1 MNSQQRKGAI
11 AVTVTEF
18 INKIGFKVKQDDVK
32 KVNDTISGI
41 KSTATKLLGAIGI
54 GLSLTN
60 LNAIAEEFNGI
71 NDKINFAV
79 KGLADQKEA
88 QKAILKAANDTKS
101 TYAAMA
107 GTVTN
112 LVKAGSDLF
121 SVDEAVEFSSAVTKL
136 LKTAGRGE
144 GEIQSVMNGLNKS
157 FQKGTVESE
166 TLKVMLE
173 QCPEAANLLA
183 DKLGVAKTQLLDM
196 ATNGKIS
203 CQQLKNAF
211 LSSTTEIDAAFGD
224 LDYSVS
230 DALLNIRNRFGFYID
245 ELNTSLGVTKTI
257 AKTMVS
263 GFNQVMGVLNKV
275 RNGVVWLSE
284 KLGGA
289 EKLMKLVA
297 LAAGAILI
305 AMNFTKITSGLS
317 SILKLISGI
326 KLGTVALVGAI
337 ILAALL
343 VEDFINFMQ
352 GNDSLLGAMLQKAG
366 VDCDALRE
374 KIRNT
379 WDNIKKVFQSV
390 AEAIKGVI
398 GSLFASISKLWGA
411 YGGEITNKISNVIAN
426 IVDKLNALSEWLVK
440 HKDTVIKFDMVIRG
454 LAIAFLA
461 INKGIQ
467 VFYGEGNV
475 IEKVG
480 PAFNAIKGIVGK
492 AGSAFKLLASPVGI
506 AVVAIAAVLAI
517 AYDFFNF
524 MKGKDSV
531 IGKIFEKMGVDCDA
545 VRQKVME
552 IWGKVK
558 DFLLSVWNTIKSVG
572 EEIWGGLKAFWDK
585 HGEQIKRSFEN
596 IWTGIK
602 KTIIAVWDVISVAL
616 KVVWGIIKTVAEVV
630 FNRLKVFWDTWG
642 ETIIATFKGIW
653 NIIKTVFS
661 AVFDVLADIF
671 AVFSDIFAGDW
682 SQLWEDVKQ
691 LFSDIWNGI
700 VSILTTVFDTILN
713 VLSSIFDAIGNILS
727 NIWTGVKETVGNIKD
742 CIVEGFSAA
751 VDWIKGLPS
760 QALEWGKDIVTGIAD
775 GIKGAAE
782 AVGDAVKGVADKIKS
797 FLGFS
802 EPEDGPLSNFHTYMP
817 DMIDL
822 MAKGINAGKSKISE
836 AVSALA
842 GDMSIGIQ
850 ANADDIALLANS
862 GKVSDLTLSAAGG
875 QSNVNKNVV
884 QNIEI
889 NNEFNGDRTGQR
901 ESANAMDKA
910 SSDCTAELA
919 RAMAYAR

>member
-1 MNSQQRKGAI
+1 M
-11 AVTVTEF
+11 TVSEF
-18 INKIGFKVKQDDVK
+18 INKIGFKVKQDDVQ

-41 KSTATKLLGAIGI
+41 KDTAAKLLGAIGI
-54 GLSLTN
+54 GFSLTN
-60 LNAIAEEFNGI
+60 LNALAEEFNGI
-71 NDKINFAV
+71 NDKINYAV
-79 KGLADQKEA
+79 KGLSDQKEA
-88 QKAILKAANDTKS
+88 QKAILKAANETKS
-101 TYAAMA
+101 SYEAMA

-121 SVDEAVEFSSAVTKL
+121 SVEEAVEFSSAVTKL

-144 GEIQSVMNGLNKS
+144 GEIQSIMDGLNNS
-157 FQKGTVESE
+157 FQKGVVEAE
-166 TLKVMLE
+166 TLNVMLE

-183 DKLGVAKTQLLDM
+183 DKLGVAKTSLLDM
-196 ATNGKIS
+196 ATNGQIS
-203 CQQLKNAF
+203 CQQVKNAF
-211 LSSTTEIDAAFGD
+211 LSSTGEIDAAFEN
-224 LDYSVS
+224 LDFSIS
-230 DALLNIRNRFGFYID
+230 DALLNIRNKFGYYID
-245 ELNTSLGVTKTI
+245 DLNSSLGVTKTI

-297 LAAGAILI
+297 LSAGAILV
-305 AMNFTKITSGLS
+305 AMNFSKITSGLS
-317 SILKLISGI
+317 SILKLIRSI

-337 ILAALL
+337 ILAVLL

-352 GNDSLLGAMLQKAG
+352 GNNSLLGAMLEKAG

-374 KIRNT
+374 KIRST
-379 WDNIKKVFQSV
+379 WDNIKKVFQAV

-398 GSLFASISKLWGA
+398 SSLFSSISKLWGA
-411 YGGEITNKISNVIAN
+411 YGGEITNKISNVIVS
-426 IVDKLNALSEWLVK
+426 IVDKLNEFSEWLVE
-440 HKDTVIKFDMVIRG
+440 HKDAVIKFGGVITWLVG
-454 LAIAFLA
+454 AFLT
-461 INKGIQ
+461 IRKGIQ
-467 VFYGEGNV
+467 AFNTVRSV

-492 AGSAFKLLASPVGI
+492 AGAAFKLLASPVGI
-506 AVVAIAAVLAI
+506 AVAAIAAVLAI

-524 MKGKDSV
+524 MRGKDSV

-545 VRQKVME
+545 VRQNVME
-552 IWGKVK
+552 IWEKVK
-558 DFLLSVWNTIKSVG
+558 DFLLSVWNVIKSVA
-572 EEIWGGLKAFWDK
+572 EEVWGGLKAFWDK

-596 IWTGIK
+596 IWAGIK
-602 KTIIAVWDVISVAL
+602 KNVITVWNVIKSALEVVWAVIKAAAEAVFNAL
-616 KVVWGIIKTVAEVV
+616 KT
-630 FNRLKVFWDTWG
+630 FWDTWG
-642 ETIIATFKGIW
+642 ETIITTFKSIW
-653 NIIKTVFS
+653 DIIKTVFG

-671 AVFSDIFAGDW
+671 AVFSDLFAGDW

-700 VSILTTVFDTILN
+700 VNILTTVFEAIWN
-713 VLSSIFDAIGNILS
+713 VLSSIFSKIGEFLS
-727 NIWTGVKETVGNIKD
+727 GIWDSVKSVVGNIKD
-742 CIVEGFSAA
+742 SIVEGFTAA
-751 VDWIKGLPS
+751 IDWIKGLPS
-760 QALEWGKDIVTGIAD
+760 QALEWGKDIITGIVD
-775 GIKGAAE
+775 GIKGAAD

-802 EPEDGPLSNFHTYMP
+802 EPEDGPLSDFHTYMP

-822 MAKGINAGKSKISE
+822 MAKGINAGKSKIAE
-836 AVSALA
+836 AVSALT
-842 GDMSIGIQ
+842 GDMSVGIR
-850 ANADDIALLANS
+850 ANADDISLLANS

-875 QSNVNKNVV
+875 QNNVNKNIV

-910 SSDCTAELA
+910 STDCTSELA

>member
-1 MNSQQRKGAI
+1 M
-11 AVTVTEF
+11 TVSEF
-18 INKIGFKVKQDDVK
+18 INKVGFKVKQDDVK
-32 KVNDTISGI
+32 KVNDTITGI
-41 KSTATKLLGAIGI
+41 KNTAAKLLGVIGI
-54 GLSLTN
+54 GFSLTN
-60 LNAIAEEFNGI
+60 LNSLAEEFNGI

-121 SVDEAVEFSSAVTKL
+121 SVDEAVNFSSAVTKL
-136 LKTAGRGE
+136 LKTAGRGDS
-144 GEIQSVMNGLNKS
+144 EIQSIMGELNKS
-157 FQKGTVESE
+157 FQKGTVESS
-166 TLKVMLE
+166 TLNAMLE
-173 QCPEAANLLA
+173 KCPEAANLLA
-183 DKLGVAKTQLLDM
+183 DKLGVAKTKLLDM
-196 ATNGKIS
+196 ATNGQIS

-289 EKLMKLVA
+289 ENLMKLVA
-297 LAAGAILI
+297 LAAGAILT
-305 AMNFTKITSGLS
+305 AMNFGKITSGLS
-317 SILKLISGI
+317 SILKLISSI
-326 KLGTVALVGAI
+326 KLSTVALVAAI
-337 ILAALL
+337 ILVALL

-352 GNDSLLGAMLQKAG
+352 GNDSLLGAMLQKVG

-379 WDNIKKVFQSV
+379 WDNIKKVFQSF
-390 AEAIKGVI
+390 AEAVKGII
-398 GSLFASISKLWGA
+398 GSLFVSLSKLWGA
-411 YGGEITNKISNVIAN
+411 YGGEIINRISNIVVSV
-426 IVDKLNALSEWLVK
+426 VDKLNTFSEWLVE
-440 HKDTVIKFDMVIRG
+440 HKDTVIKFGGVITG
-454 LAIAFLA
+454 LAGTFHA
-461 INKGIQ
+461 IKKGIQ
-467 VFYGEGNV
+467 VFNGVRNV
-475 IEKVG
+475 VEKVG
-480 PAFNAIKGIVGK
+480 PAFNTIKGIVGK

-558 DFLLSVWNTIKSVG
+558 DFLLSVWNVIKSVG

-602 KTIIAVWDVISVAL
+602 NTIITVWNIISTAL
-616 KVVWGIIKTVAEVV
+616 KVVWEIIKAVAEAV
-630 FNRLKVFWDTWG
+630 FNRLKAFWDTWG
-642 ETIIATFKGIW
+642 ETIITAFKGIW
-653 NIIKTVFS
+653 NIIKAVFG
-661 AVFDVLADIF
+661 AVFDNLANIF
-671 AVFSDIFAGDW
+671 AIFSDIFAGDW
-682 SQLWEDVKQ
+682 SQLWEDVKR
-691 LFSDIWNGI
+691 LFSDYWNNI
-700 VSILTTVFDTILN
+700 VNILTTVFDTIFN
-713 VLSSIFDAIGNILS
+713 VISSVFSAIGNVLS
-727 NIWTGVKETVGNIKD
+727 NIWERIKETVGNIKD
-742 CIVEGFSAA
+742 AIVEGFTAA
-751 VDWIKGLPS
+751 VDWIKSLPS
-760 QALEWGKDIVTGIAD
+760 QALQWGKDIIMGIVD
-775 GIKGAAE
+775 GIKSAAD

-802 EPEDGPLSNFHTYMP
+802 EPEDGPLSDFHTYMP

-822 MAKGINAGKSKISE
+822 MARGISAGKSKIAE
-836 AVSALA
+836 AVNALI

-850 ANADDIALLANS
+850 ANADDISLLANS

-875 QSNVNKNVV
+875 QNNVSKSIV

-889 NNEFNGDRTGQR
+889 NNEFNGERTGQR

-910 SSDCTAELA
+910 STDCTAELA

>member
-1 MNSQQRKGAI
+1 M
-11 AVTVTEF
+11 TVSEF
-18 INKIGFKVKQDDVK
+18 INKIGFKVKQDDVQ

-41 KSTATKLLGAIGI
+41 KDTAAKLLGAIGI
-54 GLSLTN
+54 GFSLTN
-60 LNAIAEEFNGI
+60 LNALAEEFNGI

-79 KGLADQKEA
+79 KGLADQKET

-101 TYAAMA
+101 SYEAMA

-144 GEIQSVMNGLNKS
+144 GEIQSVMDGLNKS
-157 FQKGTVESE
+157 FQKGAVEAE
-166 TLKVMLE
+166 TLNVMLE

-196 ATNGKIS
+196 ATNGQIS

-211 LSSTTEIDAAFGD
+211 LSSTGEIDAAFGN
-224 LDYSVS
+224 LDYSIS
-230 DALLNIRNRFGFYID
+230 DALLNIRNRFGYYID
-245 ELNTSLGVTKTI
+245 DLNSSLGITKSI

-297 LAAGAILI
+297 LAAGAILV
-305 AMNFTKITSGLS
+305 AMNFSKITSGLS
-317 SILKLISGI
+317 SVLKLISSI

-374 KIRNT
+374 KIRRT

-398 GSLFASISKLWGA
+398 NSLFSSISKLWGA
-411 YGGEITNKISNVIAN
+411 YGGEITNKISNVIVS
-426 IVDKLNALSEWLVK
+426 IIDKLNTFSEWLVE
-440 HKDTVIKFDMVIRG
+440 HKDAVIKFGGVITG
-454 LAIAFLA
+454 LVGTILS
-461 INKGIQ
+461 IRKGIQ
-467 VFYGEGNV
+467 VFNAIRNAV
-475 IEKVG
+475 EKVG
-480 PAFNAIKGIVGK
+480 PAFNVIKGIVGK

-506 AVVAIAAVLAI
+506 AIAAIAAVLAI

-558 DFLLSVWNTIKSVG
+558 DFLLSVWNVIKSVA
-572 EEIWGGLKAFWDK
+572 EEVWGGLKAFWDK

-596 IWTGIK
+596 IWNGIK
-602 KTIIAVWDVISVAL
+602 NTILTVWNIISAAL
-616 KVVWGIIKTVAEVV
+616 KVVWGVIKTVAEAV
-630 FNRLKVFWDTWG
+630 FNALKAFWDTWG
-642 ETIIATFKGIW
+642 ETIIAAFKGIW
-653 NIIKTVFS
+653 KIIKAVFG
-661 AVFDVLADIF
+661 AVFDQLANIF
-671 AVFSDIFAGDW
+671 AIFSDIFAGDW
-682 SQLWEDVKQ
+682 SQLWEDVKT
-691 LFSDIWNGI
+691 LFSDAWNNM
-700 VSILTTVFDTILN
+700 VNILSTVFDTIVNL
-713 VLSSIFDAIGNILS
+713 LSSIFEAIGNVLS
-727 NIWTGVKETVGNIKD
+727 NIWSGIKETVGNIKD
-742 CIVEGFSAA
+742 SIIEGFTAA
-751 VDWIKGLPS
+751 IDWIKGLPS
-760 QALEWGKDIVTGIAD
+760 QALEWGKDIVTGIVD
-775 GIKGAAE
+775 GIKGAAN

-802 EPEDGPLSNFHTYMP
+802 EPEDGPLSDFHTYMP

-822 MAKGINAGKSKISE
+822 MAKGIRAGKSKIAE
-836 AVSALA
+836 AVGALT
-842 GDMSIGIQ
+842 GDMFVGIK
-850 ANADDIALLANS
+850 AKADDISLLANS

-875 QSNVNKNVV
+875 QNNVNKNIV

-910 SSDCTAELA
+910 STDCTSELA

>member
-1 MNSQQRKGAI
+1 MI
-11 AVTVTEF
+11 VVTVSEF
-18 INKIGFKVKQDDVK
+18 INKIGFKVKQDDVQ

-41 KSTATKLLGAIGI
+41 KDTAAKLLGAIGI
-54 GLSLTN
+54 GFSLTN
-60 LNAIAEEFNGI
+60 LNALAEEFNGI

-101 TYAAMA
+101 SYEAMA

-144 GEIQSVMNGLNKS
+144 GEIQSVMDGLNKS
-157 FQKGTVESE
+157 FQKGAVEAE
-166 TLKVMLE
+166 TLNVMLE

-183 DKLGVAKTQLLDM
+183 DKLGVAKTGLLDM
-196 ATNGKIS
+196 ATNGQIS

-211 LSSTTEIDAAFGD
+211 LSSTGEIDAAFEN
-224 LDYSVS
+224 LDFSIS
-230 DALLNIRNRFGFYID
+230 DAFLHIRNKLGYYID
-245 ELNTSLGVTKTI
+245 DLNSSIGLTKTI

-275 RNGVVWLSE
+275 RNGVIWLSE

-297 LAAGAILI
+297 LAAAAIFV
-305 AMNFTKITSGLS
+305 AMNFSKITSGLS
-317 SILKLISGI
+317 SILKLISSI

-337 ILAALL
+337 ILVALL
-343 VEDFINFMQ
+343 IEDFINFMQ

-374 KIRNT
+374 KIRST

-398 GSLFASISKLWGA
+398 SSLFSSISKLWGT
-411 YGGEITNKISNVIAN
+411 YGGEITNKISNVIVS
-426 IVDKLNALSEWLVK
+426 IVDKLNEFSEWLVV
-440 HKDTVIKFDMVIRG
+440 HKDTVIKFGGVITG
-454 LAIAFLA
+454 LVGAFLTIKKA
-461 INKGIQ
+461 IK
-467 VFYGEGNV
+467 VFDTLSGV
-475 IEKVG
+475 IKKVG

-506 AVVAIAAVLAI
+506 AIAAIAAVLAI

-558 DFLLSVWNTIKSVG
+558 DFLLSVWNTIKSVA
-572 EEIWGGLKAFWDK
+572 EEVWGGLKAFWDK

-602 KTIIAVWDVISVAL
+602 NTILTVWNIISAAL
-616 KVVWGIIKTVAEVV
+616 KVVWGVIKTVAETV
-630 FNRLKVFWDTWG
+630 FNALKAFWDIWG
-642 ETIIATFKGIW
+642 ETIIAAFKGIW
-653 NIIKTVFS
+653 EIIKAVFG
-661 AVFDVLADIF
+661 AVFDQLANIF
-671 AVFSDIFAGDW
+671 AIFSDLFAGDW
-682 SQLWEDVKQ
+682 SQLWEDVKS
-691 LFSDIWNGI
+691 LFSDAWNNM
-700 VSILTTVFDTILN
+700 VNILSTVFDTIVNLLSSIFEAIGS
-713 VLSSIFDAIGNILS
+713 VLSSIWSGI
-727 NIWTGVKETVGNIKD
+727 KETVGNIKD
-742 CIVEGFSAA
+742 SIIEGFTAA
-751 VDWIKGLPS
+751 IDWIKGLPS
-760 QALEWGKDIVTGIAD
+760 QALEWGKDIVTGIVD
-775 GIKGAAE
+775 GIKGAAN

-802 EPEDGPLSNFHTYMP
+802 EPEDGPLSDFHTYMP

-822 MAKGINAGKSKISE
+822 MAKGINAGKSKIAE
-836 AVSALA
+836 AVGTLA
-842 GDMSIGIQ
+842 GDMSVGIR
-850 ANADDIALLANS
+850 ANADDISLLANS

-875 QSNVNKNVV
+875 QNNVNKNIV

-910 SSDCTAELA
+910 STDCTSELA

>member
-1 MNSQQRKGAI
+1 M
-11 AVTVTEF
+11 TVSEF
-18 INKIGFKVKQDDVK
+18 INKIGFKVKQDDVQ

-41 KSTATKLLGAIGI
+41 KDTAAKLLGAIGI
-54 GLSLTN
+54 GFSLTN
-60 LNAIAEEFNGI
+60 LNALAEEFNGI

-101 TYAAMA
+101 SYEAMA

-112 LVKAGSDLF
+112 LVKAGSNLF

-144 GEIQSVMNGLNKS
+144 GEIQSVMDGLNKS
-157 FQKGTVESE
+157 FQKGAVEAE
-166 TLKVMLE
+166 TLNVMLE

-183 DKLGVAKTQLLDM
+183 DKLGVAKTKLLDM
-196 ATNGKIS
+196 ATNGQIS

-211 LSSTTEIDAAFGD
+211 LSSTGEIDAAFGN
-224 LDYSVS
+224 LDYSIS
-230 DALLNIRNRFGFYID
+230 DALLNIRNRFGYYID
-245 ELNTSLGVTKTI
+245 DLNSSLGITKSI

-289 EKLMKLVA
+289 ENLMKLVA
-297 LAAGAILI
+297 LAAGAILV
-305 AMNFTKITSGLS
+305 AMNFSKITSGLS
-317 SILKLISGI
+317 SILKLISSI

-352 GNDSLLGAMLQKAG
+352 GNNSLLGAMLQKAG

-374 KIRNT
+374 KIRST
-379 WDNIKKVFQSV
+379 WDNIKKVFLSV

-398 GSLFASISKLWGA
+398 GSLFSSISKLWGA
-411 YGGEITNKISNVIAN
+411 YGGEITNKISNVIVS
-426 IVDKLNALSEWLVK
+426 IVDKLNEFSEWLVE
-440 HKDTVIKFDMVIRG
+440 HKDAVIKFGGVITG
-454 LAIAFLA
+454 LVGTILS
-461 INKGIQ
+461 IRKGIQ
-467 VFYGEGNV
+467 VFSAIRNAV
-475 IEKVG
+475 EKVG
-480 PAFNAIKGIVGK
+480 PAFNVIKGIVGK

-506 AVVAIAAVLAI
+506 AIAAIVAVLAI

-558 DFLLSVWNTIKSVG
+558 DFLLSVWNVIKSVA
-572 EEIWGGLKAFWDK
+572 EEVWGGLKAFWDK

-602 KTIIAVWDVISVAL
+602 NTILTVWNIISAAL
-616 KVVWGIIKTVAEVV
+616 KVVWGVIKTVAETV
-630 FNRLKVFWDTWG
+630 FNALKAFWDTWG
-642 ETIIATFKGIW
+642 ETIIAAFKGIW
-653 NIIKTVFS
+653 EIIKAVFG
-661 AVFDVLADIF
+661 AVFDQLANIF
-671 AVFSDIFAGDW
+671 AIFSDIFAGDW
-682 SQLWEDVKQ
+682 SQLWEDVKTM
-691 LFSDIWNGI
+691 FSDAWNNM
-700 VSILTTVFDTILN
+700 VNILSAVFDTIVSL
-713 VLSSIFDAIGNILS
+713 LSSIFEAIGNVLS
-727 NIWTGVKETVGNIKD
+727 NIWSGIKETVGNIKD
-742 CIVEGFSAA
+742 SIVEGFTAA
-751 VDWIKGLPS
+751 IDWIKGLPS
-760 QALEWGKDIVTGIAD
+760 QALQWGKDIVTGIVD
-775 GIKGAAE
+775 GIKGAAD

-802 EPEDGPLSNFHTYMP
+802 EPEDGPLSDFHTYMP

-822 MAKGINAGKSKISE
+822 MAKGIRAGKSKIAE
-836 AVSALA
+836 AVGALT
-842 GDMSIGIQ
+842 GDMSVGIR
-850 ANADDIALLANS
+850 AKADDISLLANS

-875 QSNVNKNVV
+875 QNNVNKNIV

-910 SSDCTAELA
+910 STDCTSELA

>member
-1 MNSQQRKGAI
+1 M
-11 AVTVTEF
+11 TVSEF
-18 INKIGFKVKQDDVK
+18 INKIGFKVKQDDVQ

-41 KSTATKLLGAIGI
+41 KDTAAKLLGAIGI
-54 GLSLTN
+54 GFSLTN
-60 LNAIAEEFNGI
+60 LNALAEEFNGI

-101 TYAAMA
+101 SYEAMA

-144 GEIQSVMNGLNKS
+144 GEIQSVMDGLNKS
-157 FQKGTVESE
+157 FQKGAVEAE
-166 TLKVMLE
+166 TLNVMLE

-196 ATNGKIS
+196 ATNGQIS

-211 LSSTTEIDAAFGD
+211 LSSTGEIDAAFGN
-224 LDYSVS
+224 LDYSIS
-230 DALLNIRNRFGFYID
+230 DALLNIRNRFGYYID
-245 ELNTSLGVTKTI
+245 DLNSSLGITKSI

-297 LAAGAILI
+297 LAAGAILV
-305 AMNFTKITSGLS
+305 AMNFSKITSGLS
-317 SILKLISGI
+317 SVLKLISSI

-374 KIRNT
+374 KIRRT

-398 GSLFASISKLWGA
+398 NSLFSSISKLWGA
-411 YGGEITNKISNVIAN
+411 YGGEITNKISNVIVS
-426 IVDKLNALSEWLVK
+426 IIDKLNTFSEWLVE
-440 HKDTVIKFDMVIRG
+440 HKDAVIKFGGVITG
-454 LAIAFLA
+454 LVGTILS
-461 INKGIQ
+461 IRKGIQ
-467 VFYGEGNV
+467 VFNAIRNAV
-475 IEKVG
+475 EKVG
-480 PAFNAIKGIVGK
+480 PAFNVIKGIVGK

-506 AVVAIAAVLAI
+506 AIAAIAAVLAI

-558 DFLLSVWNTIKSVG
+558 DFLLSVWNVIKSVA
-572 EEIWGGLKAFWDK
+572 EEVWGGLKAFWDK

-596 IWTGIK
+596 IWNGIK
-602 KTIIAVWDVISVAL
+602 NTILTVWNIISAAL
-616 KVVWGIIKTVAEVV
+616 KVVWGVIKTVAEAV
-630 FNRLKVFWDTWG
+630 FNALKAFWDTWG
-642 ETIIATFKGIW
+642 ETIIAAFKGIW
-653 NIIKTVFS
+653 KIIKAVFG
-661 AVFDVLADIF
+661 AVFDQLANIF
-671 AVFSDIFAGDW
+671 AIFSDIFAGDW
-682 SQLWEDVKQ
+682 SQLWEDVKT
-691 LFSDIWNGI
+691 LFSDAWNNM
-700 VSILTTVFDTILN
+700 VNILSTVFDTIVNL
-713 VLSSIFDAIGNILS
+713 LSSIFEAIGNVLS
-727 NIWTGVKETVGNIKD
+727 NIWSGIKETVGNIKD
-742 CIVEGFSAA
+742 SIIEGFTAA
-751 VDWIKGLPS
+751 IDWIKGLPS
-760 QALEWGKDIVTGIAD
+760 QALEWGKDIVTGIVD
-775 GIKGAAE
+775 GIKGAAN

-802 EPEDGPLSNFHTYMP
+802 EPEDGPLSDFHTYMP

-822 MAKGINAGKSKISE
+822 MAKGIRAGKSKIAE
-836 AVSALA
+836 AVGALT
-842 GDMSIGIQ
+842 GDMFVGIK
-850 ANADDIALLANS
+850 AKADDISLLANS

-875 QSNVNKNVV
+875 QNNVNKNIV

-910 SSDCTAELA
+910 STDCTSELA

>member
-1 MNSQQRKGAI
+1 M
-11 AVTVTEF
+11 TVSEF
-18 INKIGFKVKQDDVK
+18 INKVGFKVKQDDVK
-32 KVNDTISGI
+32 KVNDTITGI
-41 KSTATKLLGAIGI
+41 KNTAAKLLGVIGI
-54 GLSLTN
+54 GFSLTN
-60 LNAIAEEFNGI
+60 LNSLAEEFNGI

-121 SVDEAVEFSSAVTKL
+121 SVDEAVNFSSAVTKL
-136 LKTAGRGE
+136 LKTAGRGDS
-144 GEIQSVMNGLNKS
+144 EIQSIMGELNKS
-157 FQKGTVESE
+157 FQKGTVESS
-166 TLKVMLE
+166 TLNAMLE
-173 QCPEAANLLA
+173 KCPEAANLLA
-183 DKLGVAKTQLLDM
+183 DKLGVAKTKLLDM
-196 ATNGKIS
+196 ATNGQIS

-211 LSSTTEIDAAFGD
+211 LSSTNEIDAAFGD

-230 DALLNIRNRFGFYID
+230 DALLNIRNRFGYYVD
-245 ELNTSLGVTKTI
+245 ELNTSLGVTKII

-289 EKLMKLVA
+289 ENLMKLVA
-297 LAAGAILI
+297 LAAGAIFV
-305 AMNFTKITSGLS
+305 AMNFSKITSGLS
-317 SILKLISGI
+317 SILKLISSI

-337 ILAALL
+337 ILAVLL

-352 GNDSLLGAMLQKAG
+352 GNDSLLEAMLQKAG

-398 GSLFASISKLWGA
+398 SSLFSSISKLWGA
-411 YGGEITNKISNVIAN
+411 YGGEITSKISNIVVG
-426 IVDKLNALSEWLVK
+426 IVDKLNTFSEWLVQ
-440 HKDTVIKFDMVIRG
+440 HKDTVIKFGGVITG
-454 LAIAFLA
+454 LVGTILS
-461 INKGIQ
+461 IRKGIQ
-467 VFYGEGNV
+467 VFNAVGNV
-475 IEKVG
+475 VEKVG

-524 MKGKDSV
+524 MNGKDSV

-558 DFLLSVWNTIKSVG
+558 DFLLSVWNIIKSVA

-596 IWTGIK
+596 IWAGIK
-602 KTIIAVWDVISVAL
+602 NTIIAVWNIISGSL
-616 KVVWGIIKTVAEVV
+616 KVVWGIIKTVAETV
-630 FNRLKVFWDTWG
+630 FNALKAFWDTWG
-642 ETIIATFKGIW
+642 ETIITAFKGIW
-653 NIIKTVFS
+653 NIIKAVFS

-671 AVFSDIFAGDW
+671 AIFSDIFAGDW

-691 LFSDIWNGI
+691 YFSDIWNGI
-700 VSILTTVFDTILN
+700 VNILSTVLETIWN
-713 VLSSIFDAIGNILS
+713 YFSSIFSTIGNFLG
-727 NIWTGVKETVGNIKD
+727 NIWTSIKETVGGIKD
-742 CIVEGFSAA
+742 SIIEGFTIAI
-751 VDWIKGLPS
+751 DWIKSLPS
-760 QALEWGKDIVTGIAD
+760 QALEWGKDIVMGIVD

-802 EPEDGPLSNFHTYMP
+802 EPEEGPLSNFHTYMP

-822 MAKGINAGKSKISE
+822 MAKGINAGKSKIAE
-836 AVSALA
+836 AVNALS

-875 QSNVNKNVV
+875 QNNVNKNIV

-910 SSDCTAELA
+910 SSDCTDELA
-919 RAMAYAR
+919 RALAYAR

>member
-1 MNSQQRKGAI
+1 M
-11 AVTVTEF
+11 TVSEF
-18 INKIGFKVKQDDVK
+18 INKIGFKVKQDDVQ

-41 KSTATKLLGAIGI
+41 KDTAAKLLGAIGI
-54 GLSLTN
+54 GFSLTN
-60 LNAIAEEFNGI
+60 LNALAEEFNGI

-88 QKAILKAANDTKS
+88 QKAILKAANETKS
-101 TYAAMA
+101 SYEAMA

-144 GEIQSVMNGLNKS
+144 GEIQSVMDGLNKS
-157 FQKGTVESE
+157 FQKGVVEAE
-166 TLKVMLE
+166 TLNVMLE

-183 DKLGVAKTQLLDM
+183 DKLGVAKTSLLDM
-196 ATNGKIS
+196 ATNGQIS

-211 LSSTTEIDAAFGD
+211 LSSTGEIDAAFEN
-224 LDYSVS
+224 LDFSIS
-230 DALLNIRNRFGFYID
+230 DALLNIRNKFGYYID
-245 ELNTSLGVTKTI
+245 DLNSSLGITKTI

-297 LAAGAILI
+297 ISAGAILV
-305 AMNFTKITSGLS
+305 AMNFSKITSGLS
-317 SILKLISGI
+317 SIHKLISSI

-337 ILAALL
+337 ILAVLL

-352 GNDSLLGAMLQKAG
+352 GNNSLLGSMLQKAG
-366 VDCDALRE
+366 VDCDDLRE
-374 KIRNT
+374 KIRST

-390 AEAIKGVI
+390 AEAIKNVI
-398 GSLFASISKLWGA
+398 SSLFSSISKLWGA
-411 YGGEITNKISNVIAN
+411 YGGEITNKISNVIVS
-426 IVDKLNALSEWLVK
+426 IVDKLNALSEWLVE
-440 HKDTVIKFDMVIRG
+440 HKDAVIKFGGVITG
-454 LAIAFLA
+454 LVGTFLT
-461 INKGIQ
+461 IRKGIQ
-467 VFYGEGNV
+467 VFNTVGSV

-492 AGSAFKLLASPVGI
+492 AGAAFKLLASPVGI
-506 AVVAIAAVLAI
+506 AVAAIAAVLAI

-524 MKGKDSV
+524 MRGKDSV

-545 VRQKVME
+545 VRQKVTE
-552 IWGKVK
+552 IWNKVK
-558 DFLLSVWNTIKSVG
+558 GFLFSVWSVIKSAA
-572 EEIWGGLKAFWDK
+572 EEVFNGLKAFWSK

-602 KTIIAVWDVISVAL
+602 NTVITVWNVIKSALEVVWTVIKAVAEAVFNAL
-616 KVVWGIIKTVAEVV
+616 KA
-630 FNRLKVFWDTWG
+630 FWDTWG
-642 ETIIATFKGIW
+642 ETIITAFKGIW
-653 NIIKTVFS
+653 DIIQSVFG

-671 AVFSDIFAGDW
+671 AVFSDLFAGDW

-691 LFSDIWNGI
+691 FFSDIWNGI
-700 VSILTTVFDTILN
+700 VNILTAVFETIVN
-713 VLSSIFDAIGNILS
+713 VVSSIFTAIGNVLS
-727 NIWTGVKETVGNIKD
+727 NIWTSITEIVGNIKD
-742 CIVEGFSAA
+742 AVVEGFTAA

-760 QALEWGKDIVTGIAD
+760 QALQWGKDIIMGIVD

-802 EPEDGPLSNFHTYMP
+802 EPEDGPLSDFHTYMP

-822 MAKGINAGKSKISE
+822 MARGISAGKSKISE
-836 AVSALA
+836 AVKSLT
-842 GDMSIGIQ
+842 GDMSVGIK
-850 ANADDIALLANS
+850 ASADDISLLAGS
-862 GKVSDLTLSAAGG
+862 GKVSDLTLSAAGE
-875 QSNVNKNVV
+875 QNNVSKSIV

-910 SSDCTAELA
+910 STDCTSELA

>member
-1 MNSQQRKGAI
+1 M
-11 AVTVTEF
+11 TVSEF
-18 INKIGFKVKQDDVK
+18 INKIGFKVKQDDVQ

-41 KSTATKLLGAIGI
+41 KDTAAKLLGAIGI
-54 GLSLTN
+54 GFSLTN
-60 LNAIAEEFNGI
+60 LNALAEEFNGI

-101 TYAAMA
+101 SYEAMA

-144 GEIQSVMNGLNKS
+144 GEIQSVMDGLNKS
-157 FQKGTVESE
+157 FQKGAVEAE
-166 TLKVMLE
+166 TLNVMLE

-196 ATNGKIS
+196 ATNGQIS

-211 LSSTTEIDAAFGD
+211 LSSTGEIDAAFGN
-224 LDYSVS
+224 LDYSIS
-230 DALLNIRNRFGFYID
+230 DALLNIRNRFGYYID
-245 ELNTSLGVTKTI
+245 DLNSSLGITKSI

-297 LAAGAILI
+297 LAAGAILV
-305 AMNFTKITSGLS
+305 AMNFSKITSGLS
-317 SILKLISGI
+317 SVLKLISSI

-374 KIRNT
+374 KIRRT

-398 GSLFASISKLWGA
+398 NSLFSSISKLWGA
-411 YGGEITNKISNVIAN
+411 YGGEITNKISNVIVS
-426 IVDKLNALSEWLVK
+426 IIDKLNTFSEWLVE
-440 HKDTVIKFDMVIRG
+440 HKDAVIKFGGVITG
-454 LAIAFLA
+454 LVGAFLT
-461 INKGIQ
+461 IKKGIK
-467 VFYGEGNV
+467 VFDTLSGV
-475 IEKVG
+475 IKKVG
-480 PAFNAIKGIVGK
+480 PAFNVIKGIVGK

-506 AVVAIAAVLAI
+506 TIAAIAAVLAI

-524 MKGKDSV
+524 MNGKDSV

-558 DFLLSVWNTIKSVG
+558 DFLLSVWNVIKSVA
-572 EEIWGGLKAFWDK
+572 EEVWGGLKAFWDK

-596 IWTGIK
+596 IWNGIK
-602 KTIIAVWDVISVAL
+602 NTILTVWNIISAAL
-616 KVVWGIIKTVAEVV
+616 KVVWGVIKTVAEAV
-630 FNRLKVFWDTWG
+630 FNALKAFWDTWG
-642 ETIIATFKGIW
+642 ETIIAAFKGIW
-653 NIIKTVFS
+653 EIIKAVFG
-661 AVFDVLADIF
+661 AVFDHLANIF
-671 AVFSDIFAGDW
+671 AIFSDIFAGDW
-682 SQLWEDVKQ
+682 SQLWEDVKS
-691 LFSDIWNGI
+691 LFSDAWNNM
-700 VSILTTVFDTILN
+700 VNILSTVFDTIVNLLSSIFEAIGS
-713 VLSSIFDAIGNILS
+713 VLSSIWSGI
-727 NIWTGVKETVGNIKD
+727 KETVGNIKD
-742 CIVEGFSAA
+742 SIIEGFTAA
-751 VDWIKGLPS
+751 IDWIKGLPS
-760 QALEWGKDIVTGIAD
+760 QALQWGKDIVTGIVD
-775 GIKGAAE
+775 GIKGAAD

-802 EPEDGPLSNFHTYMP
+802 EPEDGPLSDFHTYMP

-822 MAKGINAGKSKISE
+822 MAKGIRAGKSKIAE
-836 AVSALA
+836 AVGALT
-842 GDMSIGIQ
+842 GDMSVGIK
-850 ANADDIALLANS
+850 AKADDISLLANS

-875 QSNVNKNVV
+875 QNNVNKNIV

-910 SSDCTAELA
+910 STDCTSELA